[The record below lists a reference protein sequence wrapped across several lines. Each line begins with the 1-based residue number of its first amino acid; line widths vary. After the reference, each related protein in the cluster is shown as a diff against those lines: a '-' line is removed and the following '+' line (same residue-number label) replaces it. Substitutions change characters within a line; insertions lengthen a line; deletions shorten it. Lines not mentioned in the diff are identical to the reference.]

1 MKVLII
7 DDSADYR
14 ALLRLYLNK
23 HEQTLEIVEYDP
35 LIEGRP
41 ALDFDWSTYN
51 VLFLDYNLG
60 PDMDGLDW
68 LSTFR
73 HRPGFPPAIFLT
85 AEGDEYV
92 AIQAIKNGAAD
103 YVNKVDLTPARAKEL
118 IDSALDYSSTSQT
131 KIEQQFDQ
139 ANSIIEKIKFE
150 DNLSQTG
157 KQIGY
162 KFLKRLGNGAMS
174 EVYLAQN
181 ETDQTNVAIKLLN
194 LQEVTNNNLIQRFKM
209 EAELI
214 KDVDSQHVVKV
225 FESGFTDD
233 FAYMALEFFSR
244 GDLKQRLEKGINPEM
259 AASYAVSIAN
269 GLDRIHGVGVIHRDL
284 KPANIMFRSDD
295 SLALADFGI
304 SKKMNAFSE
313 LTRYGQIIGTP
324 HYMSP
329 EQGEGLELD
338 HRSDIYSLGV
348 IFYELLTGQKPFKAK
363 TPASMIYQHVSA
375 DIPDLP
381 KALGQYT
388 PFIHKLMAKQADDR
402 YQTAQ
407 EFILDIAE

>member
-1 MKVLII
+1 MRVLII
-7 DDSADYR
+7 DDSSDYR

-23 HEQTLEIVEYDP
+23 HEHELEIVEYDP
-35 LIEGRP
+35 MQEGRP
-41 ALDFDWSTYN
+41 ALDFDWSAYE

-60 PDMDGLDW
+60 PDMDGMEW
-68 LSTFR
+68 LSSFR
-73 HRPGFPPAIFLT
+73 HRPGFPSTIFLT

-103 YVNKVDLTPARAKEL
+103 YLNKVDLTPARAKEL
-118 IDSALDYSSTSQT
+118 IDSALAYSKTSQT
-131 KIEQQFDQ
+131 NIDQEFEQ
-139 ANSIIEKIKFE
+139 ASSIIEKIKFE
-150 DNLSQTG
+150 DSLSEAG

-162 KFLKRLGNGAMS
+162 RFLKRLGNGAMS

-181 ETDQTNVAIKLLN
+181 EVDQTNVAIKLLN
-194 LQEVTNNNLIQRFKM
+194 LQEVTNNNLIERFRL

-225 FESGFTDD
+225 YENGFTDD
-233 FAYMALEFFSR
+233 FGYMALEFFSR
-244 GDLKQRLEKGINPEM
+244 GDLKQRLEKGLKPEL
-259 AASYAVSIAN
+259 AASYAMSIAS
-269 GLDRIHGVGVIHRDL
+269 GLDRIHEVGVIHRDL

-304 SKKMNAFSE
+304 SKKMNELSE
-313 LTRYGQIIGTP
+313 LTRFGQIIGTP

-329 EQGEGLELD
+329 EQGEGLEVD
-338 HRSDIYSLGV
+338 HRSDLYSLGV
-348 IFYELLTGQKPFKAK
+348 IFYELLTGSKPFKAK

-375 DIPDLP
+375 DIPELPEDLE
-381 KALGQYT
+381 QYT
-388 PFIHKLMAKQADDR
+388 PFIHKLMAKKPEDR

-407 EFILDIAE
+407 EFILEIAQ